1 MSTPLNEA
9 EFVAAPAAPLPV
21 DEWRRVEVRTVLVR
35 PFNELL
41 GFIPAL
47 IGIIAL
53 GRHADQRMWFAL
65 GAIGL
70 LLLRGLLHWLTT
82 RYRITEEQVEVR
94 SGLVFR
100 KRAATRRSRVRT
112 VESTAKLGHRLFGVT
127 AVRIGTGQHDQKRG
141 HGILLDAVTPAE
153 ADRLRKALLRRTAA
167 ASQAEVDAPVVRST
181 PIASLNPSWL
191 RYAPLT
197 LSGLVA
203 VGALLGLIWRSLN
216 ELGINPEGFGPLRDT
231 LRWATHS
238 SPGLVIGVTVLIA
251 LVIIVFGSMVVYVFQ
266 FNGYRLTRESDDTLH
281 VRRGLL
287 TTSMVTIEEARLR
300 GVEVREPLL
309 LRAGRG
315 ARVSAVAT
323 GLRTKNETHLLMP
336 PGPAAE
342 AHRVAREALRA
353 EVSPTQ
359 AALVPH
365 PPVALR
371 RRLVRAVVPAAVLV
385 VALWGAA
392 TQGWLPGWP
401 WQAACVLVVLG
412 VPLALSRYRGL
423 GHAVLGDYLV
433 TRSGSLNRSTVAV
446 RRAGI
451 IGWQV
456 RRSVFQRRQGLVTL
470 TATIAAG
477 RGAYRVLDVEESEG
491 LAVAEEAVP
500 GLLTPFL
507 VRD

>member
-9 EFVAAPAAPLPV
+9 QFVAAPAAPLPV
-21 DEWRRVEVRTVLVR
+21 DEWRRVEIRTVLVR

-41 GFIPAL
+41 GLVPAL
-47 IGIIAL
+47 IGILAL
-53 GRHADQRMWFAL
+53 GRHADQRVWIAL
-65 GAIGL
+65 AAIGL
-70 LLLRGLLHWLTT
+70 FLLRGLIHWLTT

-112 VESTAKLGHRLFGVT
+112 VESTARLGHRLFGVT

-141 HGILLDAVTPAE
+141 HGILLDAVTAAE
-153 ADRLRKALLRRTAA
+153 ADRLRKVLLRRTAA
-167 ASQAEVDAPVVRST
+167 VSQAEVGAPVVHST
-181 PIASLNPSWL
+181 PIAELRPSWL

-203 VGALLGLIWRSLN
+203 VGALLGVIWRSLN
-216 ELGINPEGFGPLRDT
+216 ELGISPERFGPLRDT
-231 LRWATHS
+231 LQWATHT
-238 SPGLVIGVTVLIA
+238 SPSMVIGVTVMIA
-251 LVIIVFGSMVVYVFQ
+251 LVVIVFGSMIVYVFQ

-309 LRAGRG
+309 LRAGHG

-336 PGPAAE
+336 PGPVAE

-353 EVSPTQ
+353 ETSPTE
-359 AALVPH
+359 AALVRH
-365 PPVALR
+365 PAVALR
-371 RRLVRAVVPAAVLV
+371 RRLVRAVVPAAALV
-385 VALWGAA
+385 AALWGATA
-392 TQGWLPGWP
+392 LGWLPGWP
-401 WQAACVLVVLG
+401 WQAACALVVLA
-412 VPLALSRYRGL
+412 VPLAASRYRGL
-423 GHAVLGDYLV
+423 GHTVFGDYLI
-433 TRSGSLNRSTVAV
+433 TRSGSLNRATVAV
-446 RRAGI
+446 LRTGI
-451 IGWQV
+451 IGWRI

-477 RGAYRVLDVEESEG
+477 RGAYRVLDVAESEG
-491 LAVAEEAVP
+491 LAVAEESVP

-507 VRD
+507 VAD